1 MRSISRTAVALLAA
15 ATLTAGSPGSAVPS
29 KPDDKTILHVLNRI
43 GYGARPGD
51 VERVRKIGLA
61 AYIDQ
66 QLHPERIDDTGM
78 TARLAGLPTLKLS
91 TRQLAEEYFIPAL
104 EVRQQVK
111 RAAANDPAV
120 RRPDTVVIP
129 SRPPDPAM
137 QRPDA
142 PPDGKPARTPEQMEL
157 ARKSREVL
165 SDLTEQKIL
174 RAAYSDRQ
182 LEEVM
187 TDFWFNHFN
196 VFAGKGATQQY
207 LTSYERDVIRPHV
220 LGKFRDLLGA
230 TAQSP
235 AMLFYLDNW
244 QSADPDA
251 QMGPMGRMGRGGLLG
266 AGRPGQNGR
275 LGRPGQA
282 GRLGGFGG
290 RGMPMPPGAENPK
303 APQRQK
309 RGLNENYGRELMELH
324 TLGVD
329 GGYTQEDVINV
340 ARAFTGW
347 TILGPRQGGDFRFEP
362 RIHDAKEKIVLGHK
376 IKAGGGQSDGEAVL
390 DILAKHPATATFI
403 STKLV
408 RRFVA
413 DTPPPALVE
422 RAAARFRET
431 DGDIREV
438 VATILTSPEFF
449 SAEAYRAKVKSPF
462 EFVVSAVRATGT
474 EVSSAMFLAQ
484 QVRQLGMPL
493 YGCQPPTGYPDKA
506 EAWVNTG
513 ALLNRMNFAVQLV
526 GGRMRGVQPGTSPV
540 GAVLAGDVSSTT
552 KSTIDKATD
561 AKQLAALTLGSPEF
575 QRR

>member
-15 ATLTAGSPGSAVPS
+15 VTLTAGSPGSAVPS

-51 VERVRKIGLA
+51 VDRVRQIGLA

-66 QLHPERIDDTGM
+66 QLRPERIADAGM
-78 TARLAGLPTLKLS
+78 KERLAGFTTLNLS
-91 TRQLAEEYFIPAL
+91 SRQLAEEYYIPAL
-104 EVRQQVK
+104 QVRQQVK
-111 RAAANDPAV
+111 RAAGSDPA
-120 RRPDTVVIP
+120 RK
-129 SRPPDPAM
+129 PDPAM
-137 QRPDA
+137 PKPDA
-142 PPDGKPARTPEQMEL
+142 PPAGNDDKPARTPEQMEL

-165 SDLTEQKIL
+165 GELTEQKIL

-196 VFAGKGATQQY
+196 VFAGKGPTQQY
-207 LTSYERDVIRPHV
+207 LTEYERDVIRPHV
-220 LGKFRDLLGA
+220 FGKFRDLLGA

-251 QMGPMGRMGRGGLLG
+251 AQNMGPQGRFGGRGFP
-266 AGRPGQNGR
+266 GRPGQNGR
-275 LGRPGQA
+275 LG
-282 GRLGGFGG
+282 GFGG
-290 RGMPMPPGAENPK
+290 RGRGLPPGMPPGAQNPN
-303 APQRQK
+303 APNAQRQK

-329 GGYTQEDVINV
+329 GGYTQQDVINV

-347 TILGPRQGGDFRFEP
+347 TILGPRQGGSFRFEP

-390 DILAKHPATATFI
+390 DILAKQPATATFI

-438 VATILTSPEFF
+438 VRTILTSPEFF
-449 SAEAYRAKVKSPF
+449 SPEAYRAKVKSPF
-462 EFVVSAVRATGT
+462 EFVVSAIRATGT
-474 EVSSAMFLAQ
+474 EVSSAMLLAQ
-484 QVRQLGMPL
+484 QMRQLGMPL

-513 ALLNRMNFAVQLV
+513 ALLNRMNFALQLV
-526 GGRMRGVQPGTSPV
+526 SGRMRGIQPGTSPV
-540 GAVLAGDVSSTT
+540 GAVLAGDVSSST

-561 AKQLAALTLGSPEF
+561 ARQLAALTLGSPEF